1 MSSTQTQEINQMTPS
16 RSRMTPEDIP
26 TRIWREF
33 VLNHSTPLLT
43 DYDWFEGGFPAG
55 HIIFNA
61 GIYDYDYD
69 MFDVEMK
76 KLYRDKFIP
85 FLEEIGVNV
94 VDMYIYMRQEYEMEE
109 MYPDVLDTRI
119 KRKEIVMAMWG
130 MKVLNEYQDD
140 LQESDVRMVCGMT
153 ALQALFRGHSARWK
167 NPFFTFKD

>member
-1 MSSTQTQEINQMTPS
+1 MSSNQEINQMTTQARHS
-16 RSRMTPEDIP
+16 PELIP

-33 VLNHSTPLLT
+33 VLNHSIPLLT
-43 DYDWFEGGFPAG
+43 DFDWFDEAYPAG
-55 HIIFNA
+55 HIIFNG
-61 GIYDYDYD
+61 GIYDYDND
-69 MFDVEMK
+69 VFDVEMR

-109 MYPDVLDTRI
+109 FYPDVLDTRI

-130 MKVLNEYQDD
+130 MKVLNGYQDD
-140 LQESDVRMVCGMT
+140 FQEFDAILCYAKGWIT
-153 ALQALFRGHSARWK
+153 LQALFRGHNARWK